1 MADNGTLHELKVAI
15 RVALSGYKKDMGN
28 VTAET
33 KKAREAINSETSKIK
48 AAMGNVN
55 TQKAQQ
61 EIEKLT
67 GQLERQK
74 EKITQQEM
82 VVNRLKSQYD
92 DLVSGVSQDRS
103 VSGIEKQLKSA
114 EKEFDTVRTKLFEL
128 YDAYDLAEAASKNG
142 GGSTQLSQ
150 LSVKIDE
157 LEPKYESLGRKV
169 TSLTER
175 LQQVKM
181 NPEASASAQDLAAR
195 LDAETKKLERMKNE
209 AGTVKEKLDAV
220 LHSKS
225 PPTTS
230 NQLSQIINK
239 IRELTKSAKSSSVQT
254 SNGFKRMETAIGK
267 VKSRISNLIGSVLVF
282 EVMRRAIVAVKNQLS
297 SCLKTNQEFA
307 SSLNI
312 IKTNLQVSFAAIY
325 SAVLPAINALMSAL
339 ASITTMIATLLSSL
353 FGKTYAD
360 SLKTAQGLKT
370 ATNALN
376 GYGSAAKNQQTF
388 SFDETHNIT
397 KEDTSGGGAAGLAD
411 TSMMLGETEGLLD
424 KIKNALATLFAPF
437 KAAWDAEGA
446 GVIEAAKYAWSSIST
461 LLKDIGASFAE
472 VWSNGTGY
480 EVCSAILGILKNV
493 LLTVGNIATGL
504 DEAWN
509 FNDTGTQIIQSL
521 FDILLNV
528 LNALEQMSEA
538 TAGWSANLDFTPIL
552 TSFNGLLAVIEPLT
566 STVCDGLVWLYENVL
581 LPLAG
586 WTIEDAIPAFFD
598 LLSAAI
604 GVVNSVLTVLQPL
617 GTWLWDSFLQPIAQ
631 WTGGAVC
638 EILSTLADLLTTIG
652 DWITE
657 HQAIMETIAIV
668 LGSVALAVELVNVA
682 VGIWNGIAAIATGV
696 TTALS
701 AAIAFLTSPIGTAI
715 TIIAALVAAGV
726 LLYKNWDTVKA
737 KAISIWNSIKTTI
750 TNVVNNI
757 KTGISNMLTSVKTT
771 WTNIWTACKT
781 TVTNIFNGIWNAIK
795 GVINSIL
802 GGIESMVNGVVKGVN
817 TIINALNG
825 LHFEIPDWIPGLGG
839 KSFGFSIPLVSTVSL
854 PRLAKGGIVD
864 GATPLIAGE
873 AGKEAIVPL
882 ENNTGWIELISNRI
896 SDFINGRLADQERD
910 GEYREINI
918 TIPITLELDGDTLLK
933 KLIKV
938 YKRRGYPIVVEGV

>member
-28 VTAET
+28 VKAET

-48 AAMGNVN
+48 SAMGNVS

-67 GQLERQK
+67 GQLEKQK
-74 EKITQQEM
+74 EKITQQEI

-128 YDAYDLAEAASKNG
+128 YDAYDLAETASKNG
-142 GGSTQLSQ
+142 GSSSQLSD

-169 TSLTER
+169 MSLTER

-181 NPEASASAQDLAAR
+181 NPEASASAQDLAAK

-230 NQLSQIINK
+230 NQLNQIIRK
-239 IRELTKSAKSSSVQT
+239 IRELTKSAKTSSVQT

-267 VKSRISNLIGSVLVF
+267 VKSRITNLVGSVLVF
-282 EVMRRAIVAVKNQLS
+282 EVMRRAIVAVKEQLT

-325 SAVLPAINALMSAL
+325 TAVLPAINALMSAL
-339 ASITTMIATLLSSL
+339 ASITTAIASLLSSL
-353 FGKTYAD
+353 FGKTYAE

-370 ATNALN
+370 ATKALN
-376 GYGSAAKNQQTF
+376 GYGSAAKDKQLF
-388 SFDETHNIT
+388 SFDETHNIN
-397 KEDTSGGGAAGLAD
+397 KEETSGGGEDGLVD

-424 KIKNALATLFAPF
+424 KIKKALATLFDPF
-437 KAAWDAEGA
+437 KEAWEDKGA
-446 GVIEAAKYAWSSIST
+446 GVIEAAKYAFSSIVT

-480 EVCSAILGILKNV
+480 QVCSTILDIVRNI
-493 LLTVGNIATGL
+493 LLTIGNIATGW

-509 FNDTGTQIIQSL
+509 FEDTGTKIVQNL
-521 FDILLNV
+521 FDILLNI
-528 LNALEQMSEA
+528 LDAFERMSEA
-538 TAGWSANLDFTPIL
+538 TAEWSANLDFTPIL
-552 TSFNGLLAVIEPLT
+552 TAFNGLLDAIEPLT
-566 STVCDGLVWLYENVL
+566 STICDALVWMYENVL
-581 LPLAG
+581 LPFAG
-586 WTIEDAIPAFFD
+586 WTIEDAMPTFFN
-598 LLSAAI
+598 LLAS
-604 GVVNSVLTVLQPL
+604 VLSLLNSVLSVFQPL
-617 GTWLWDSFLQPIAQ
+617 ALWLWESFLQPIAE
-631 WTGGAVC
+631 WTGGTIC
-638 EILSTLADLLTTIG
+638 EVLGFIAELLTAIS

-657 HQAIMETIAIV
+657 HQETISSVILMIGEGAAYIGGAIT
-668 LGSVALAVELVNVA
+668 AMTQP
-682 VGIWNGIAAIATGV
+682 AIAGIM
-696 TTALS
+696 AL
-701 AAIAFLTSPIGTAI
+701 IASGTSLSQSWENI
-715 TIIAALVAAGV
+715 
-726 LLYKNWDTVKA
+726 KA
-737 KAISIWNSIKTTI
+737 KAISVWNTIKL
-750 TNVVNNI
+750 NVTQKIADI
-757 KTGISNMLTSVKTT
+757 KNGISLMLTTVKLIWVTT
-771 WTNIWTACKT
+771 WTNCKI
-781 TVTNIFNGIWNAIK
+781 TVTTIFNGIWSAIK

-802 GGIESMVNGVVKGVN
+802 GGIEAMANGVINGVN
-817 TIINALNG
+817 AVINALNG
-825 LHFEIPDWIPGLGG
+825 LHFEIPDWVPGFGG
-839 KSFGFSIPLVSTVSL
+839 KTFGFSIPLLSTVSL

-910 GEYREINI
+910 EEYSEINI

-933 KLIKV
+933 KLIKAR
-938 YKRRGYPIVVEGV
+938 KRRGYPIVVEGV

>member
-28 VTAET
+28 VKAET

-48 AAMGNVN
+48 SAMGNVS

-67 GQLERQK
+67 GQLEKQK
-74 EKITQQEM
+74 EKITQQEI

-128 YDAYDLAEAASKNG
+128 YDAYDLAETASKNG
-142 GGSTQLSQ
+142 GSSSQLSD

-169 TSLTER
+169 MSLTER

-181 NPEASASAQDLAAR
+181 NPEASTSAQDLAAK

-230 NQLSQIINK
+230 NQLNQIIRK
-239 IRELTKSAKSSSVQT
+239 IRELTKSAKTSSVQT

-267 VKSRISNLIGSVLVF
+267 VKSRITNLVGSVLVF
-282 EVMRRAIVAVKNQLS
+282 EVMRRAIVAVKEQLT

-325 SAVLPAINALMSAL
+325 TAVLPAINALMSAL
-339 ASITTMIATLLSSL
+339 ASITTAIASLLSSL
-353 FGKTYAD
+353 FGKTYAE

-370 ATNALN
+370 ATKALN
-376 GYGSAAKNQQTF
+376 GYGSAAKDKQLF
-388 SFDETHNIT
+388 SFDETHNIN
-397 KEDTSGGGAAGLAD
+397 KEETSGGGEDGLVD

-424 KIKNALATLFAPF
+424 KIKKALATLFDPF
-437 KAAWDAEGA
+437 KEAWEDKGA
-446 GVIEAAKYAWSSIST
+446 GVIEAAKYAFSSIVT

-480 EVCSAILGILKNV
+480 QVCSTILDIVRNI
-493 LLTVGNIATGL
+493 LLTIGNIATGW

-509 FNDTGTQIIQSL
+509 FEDTGTKIVQNL
-521 FDILLNV
+521 FDILLNI
-528 LNALEQMSEA
+528 LDAFERMSEA
-538 TAGWSANLDFTPIL
+538 TAEWSANLDFTPIL
-552 TSFNGLLAVIEPLT
+552 TAFNGLLDAIEPLT
-566 STVCDGLVWLYENVL
+566 STICDALVWMYENVL
-581 LPLAG
+581 LPFAG
-586 WTIEDAIPAFFD
+586 WTIEDAMPTFFN
-598 LLSAAI
+598 LLAS
-604 GVVNSVLTVLQPL
+604 VLSLLNSVLSVFQPL
-617 GTWLWDSFLQPIAQ
+617 ALWLWESFLQPIAE
-631 WTGGAVC
+631 WTGGTIC
-638 EILSTLADLLTTIG
+638 EVLGFIAELLTAIS

-657 HQAIMETIAIV
+657 HQETISSVILMIGEGAAYIGGAIT
-668 LGSVALAVELVNVA
+668 AMTQP
-682 VGIWNGIAAIATGV
+682 AIAGIM
-696 TTALS
+696 AL
-701 AAIAFLTSPIGTAI
+701 IASGTSLSQSWENI
-715 TIIAALVAAGV
+715 
-726 LLYKNWDTVKA
+726 KA
-737 KAISIWNSIKTTI
+737 KAISVWNTIKLNVTQKI
-750 TNVVNNI
+750 TDI
-757 KTGISNMLTSVKTT
+757 KNGISLMLTTVKLIWVTT
-771 WTNIWTACKT
+771 WTNCKI
-781 TVTNIFNGIWNAIK
+781 TVTTIFNGIWSAIK

-802 GGIESMVNGVVKGVN
+802 GGIEAMANGVINGVN
-817 TIINALNG
+817 AVINALNG
-825 LHFEIPDWIPGLGG
+825 LHFEIPDWVPGFGG
-839 KSFGFSIPLVSTVSL
+839 KTFGFSIPLLSTVSL

-910 GEYREINI
+910 EEYSEINI

-933 KLIKV
+933 KLIKAR
-938 YKRRGYPIVVEGV
+938 KRRGYPIVVEGV

>member
-28 VTAET
+28 VKAET

-48 AAMGNVN
+48 SAMGNVS

-67 GQLERQK
+67 GQLEKQK
-74 EKITQQEM
+74 EKITQQEI

-128 YDAYDLAEAASKNG
+128 YDAYNLAETASKNG
-142 GGSTQLSQ
+142 GSSSQLSD

-169 TSLTER
+169 MSLTER

-181 NPEASASAQDLAAR
+181 NPEASASAQDLAAK

-230 NQLSQIINK
+230 NQLNQIIRK
-239 IRELTKSAKSSSVQT
+239 IRELTKSAKTSSVQT

-267 VKSRISNLIGSVLVF
+267 VKSRITNLVGSVLVF
-282 EVMRRAIVAVKNQLS
+282 EVMRRAIVAVKEQLT

-325 SAVLPAINALMSAL
+325 TAVLPAINALMSAL
-339 ASITTMIATLLSSL
+339 ASITTAIASLLSSL
-353 FGKTYAD
+353 FGKTYAE

-370 ATNALN
+370 ATKALN
-376 GYGSAAKNQQTF
+376 GYGSAAKDKQLF
-388 SFDETHNIT
+388 SFDETHNIN
-397 KEDTSGGGAAGLAD
+397 KEETSGGGEDGLVD

-424 KIKNALATLFAPF
+424 KIKKALATLFDPF
-437 KAAWDAEGA
+437 KEAWEDKGA
-446 GVIEAAKYAWSSIST
+446 GVIEAAKYAFSSIVT

-480 EVCSAILGILKNV
+480 QVCSTILDIVRNI
-493 LLTVGNIATGL
+493 LLTIGNIATGW

-509 FNDTGTQIIQSL
+509 FEDTGTKIVQNL
-521 FDILLNV
+521 FDILLNI
-528 LNALEQMSEA
+528 LDAFERMSEA
-538 TAGWSANLDFTPIL
+538 TAEWSANLDFTPIL
-552 TSFNGLLAVIEPLT
+552 TAFNGLLDAIEPLT
-566 STVCDGLVWLYENVL
+566 STICDALVWMYENVL
-581 LPLAG
+581 LPFAG
-586 WTIEDAIPAFFD
+586 WTIEDAMPTFFN
-598 LLSAAI
+598 LLAS
-604 GVVNSVLTVLQPL
+604 VLSLLNSVLSVFQPL
-617 GTWLWDSFLQPIAQ
+617 ALWLWESFLQPIAE
-631 WTGGAVC
+631 WTGGTIC
-638 EILSTLADLLTTIG
+638 EVLGFIAELLTAIS

-657 HQAIMETIAIV
+657 HQETISSIILMIGEGAAYIGGAIT
-668 LGSVALAVELVNVA
+668 AMTQP
-682 VGIWNGIAAIATGV
+682 AIAGIM
-696 TTALS
+696 AL
-701 AAIAFLTSPIGTAI
+701 IASGTSLSQSWENI
-715 TIIAALVAAGV
+715 
-726 LLYKNWDTVKA
+726 KA
-737 KAISIWNSIKTTI
+737 KAISLWNTIKLNVTQRI
-750 TNVVNNI
+750 TEI
-757 KTGISNMLTSVKTT
+757 KTGIALMLTTVQLIWVTT
-771 WTNIWTACKT
+771 WTNCKT
-781 TVTNIFNGIWNAIK
+781 TVTNIFNGIWSAIK

-802 GGIESMVNGVVKGVN
+802 GGIEAMANGVINGVN
-817 TIINALNG
+817 AVINALNG
-825 LHFEIPDWIPGLGG
+825 LHFEIPDWVPGFGG
-839 KSFGFSIPLVSTVSL
+839 KTFGFSIPLLSTVSL

-864 GATPLIAGE
+864 GTTPLIAGE

-910 GEYREINI
+910 EEYSEINI

-933 KLIKV
+933 KLIKAR
-938 YKRRGYPIVVEGV
+938 KRRGYPIVVEGV

>member
-28 VTAET
+28 VKAET

-48 AAMGNVN
+48 SAMGNVS

-67 GQLERQK
+67 GQLEKQK

-82 VVNRLKSQYD
+82 VVNRLKSQYE

-128 YDAYDLAEAASKNG
+128 YDAYDLAETASKNG
-142 GGSTQLSQ
+142 GGSTQLTQ

-169 TSLTER
+169 SSLTER

-181 NPEASASAQDLAAR
+181 NPEASASAQDLAAK
-195 LDAETKKLERMKNE
+195 LEAETKKLERMKNE

-239 IRELTKSAKSSSVQT
+239 IRELTKSAKDSSVQT
-254 SNGFKRMETAIGK
+254 SKSFNRIESAIGK
-267 VKSRISNLIGSVLVF
+267 LKSRISSIIGSVLVF
-282 EVMRRAIVAVKNQLS
+282 QVLRKAVTALKTQLS
-297 SCLKTNQEFA
+297 GCLKTNQEFA

-325 SAVLPAINALMSAL
+325 TAVLPAINALMSAL
-339 ASITTMIATLLSSL
+339 ASITTAIASLLSSL
-353 FGKTYAD
+353 FGKTYAE

-370 ATNALN
+370 ATKALN
-376 GYGSAAKNQQTF
+376 GYGSAAKDKQLF
-388 SFDETHNIT
+388 SFDETHNIN
-397 KEDTSGGGAAGLAD
+397 KEETSGGGEGGEDGLVDA
-411 TSMMLGETEGLLD
+411 SMMLGETEGLLD
-424 KIKNALATLFAPF
+424 KIKKALSTLFDPF
-437 KAAWDAEGA
+437 KEAWEDKGA
-446 GVIEAAKYAWSSIST
+446 GVIEAAKYAFSSIVT

-480 EVCSAILGILKNV
+480 QVCSAILDILRNV

-509 FNDTGTQIIQSL
+509 FNDTGTQIVQSL

-528 LNALEQMSEA
+528 LDALNRMSEA
-538 TAGWSANLDFTPIL
+538 TAEWSANLDFTPIL
-552 TSFNGLLAVIEPLT
+552 TAFNGLLDAIEPLT
-566 STVCDGLVWLYENVL
+566 STICDALVWMYENVL
-581 LPLAG
+581 LPFAG
-586 WTIEDAIPAFFD
+586 WTIEDAIPTFFD
-598 LLSAAI
+598 LLAAALSLI
-604 GVVNSVLTVLQPL
+604 NSVLSVFQPL
-617 GTWLWDSFLQPIAQ
+617 ALWLWESFLQPIAE
-631 WTGGAVC
+631 WTGGAIC
-638 EILSTLADLLTTIG
+638 EVLGFIAELLTAIS

-657 HQAIMETIAIV
+657 HQEAISSVILMIVEGAGYIGSAITDMTYP
-668 LGSVALAVELVNVA
+668 
-682 VGIWNGIAAIATGV
+682 AIAKIRELIASGTS
-696 TTALS
+696 LS
-701 AAIAFLTSPIGTAI
+701 QSWENIKS
-715 TIIAALVAAGV
+715 
-726 LLYKNWDTVKA
+726 
-737 KAISIWNSIKTTI
+737 KAISLWNTIKLNVTQRI
-750 TNVVNNI
+750 TEI
-757 KTGISNMLTSVKTT
+757 KTGIELMLTTVQLIWVTT
-771 WTNIWTACKT
+771 WTSCKT
-781 TVTNIFNGIWNAIK
+781 TVTNIFNSIWSAIK

-802 GGIESMVNGVVKGVN
+802 GGIEAMANGVINGVN
-817 TIINALNG
+817 AVINALNG
-825 LHFEIPDWIPGLGG
+825 LHFDIPDWVPGFGG
-839 KSFGFSIPLVSTVSL
+839 KTFGFSIPLLSTVSL

-882 ENNTGWIELISNRI
+882 ENNTGWIDLVSSRI
-896 SDFINGRLADQERD
+896 SDFINGRLADQERED
-910 GEYREINI
+910 EYSEINI

-933 KLIKV
+933 KLIKAR
-938 YKRRGYPIVVEGV
+938 KRRGYPIVVEGV